1 MEQLV
6 QVIII
11 YNRDSQKLD
20 KYFNDLFSEEI
31 ANMKVVKKD
40 LERKKL
46 LDDALAKS
54 KSNESLQDDITEALI
69 EVVKILVD
77 SQADTENAL
86 IELANVITEEN

>member
-1 MEQLV
+1 
-6 QVIII
+6 
-11 YNRDSQKLD
+11 
-20 KYFNDLFSEEI
+20 
-31 ANMKVVKKD
+31 MKVVKKD

>member
-1 MEQLV
+1 
-6 QVIII
+6 
-11 YNRDSQKLD
+11 
-20 KYFNDLFSEEI
+20 
-31 ANMKVVKKD
+31 MKVVKKD

-77 SQADTENAL
+77 RQADIENAL
-86 IELANVITEEN
+86 IELANVISEEK

>member
-1 MEQLV
+1 
-6 QVIII
+6 
-11 YNRDSQKLD
+11 
-20 KYFNDLFSEEI
+20 
-31 ANMKVVKKD
+31 MKVVKKD

-77 SQADTENAL
+77 SQADIENAL
-86 IELANVITEEN
+86 IELANVISEEK